1 MHYSLASFT
10 STLYNT
16 PLILLT
22 GIQRL
27 SNLHSY
33 LCLMKVTWTLKKT
46 YALKILLVS
55 KALLDSICK
64 IHCSA
69 MKGLSYYN
77 ILGGKHSQLCHYLQL
92 NPWSF
97 HTVECYFVF
106 QRMQYLPF
114 HFLLI
119 PFIFILF
126 VHLALLIHAPALFLC
141 CRTASSVCS
150 TMFIQPMKRDGIPT
164 SPGILDVSSNTS
176 KD

>member
-16 PLILLT
+16 PLFLLT

-97 HTVECYFVF
+97 HTVEWYFVF

-126 VHLALLIHAPALFLC
+126 VHLALLIHVPAGLLLLFAVLC
-141 CRTASSVCS
+141 SSS
-150 TMFIQPMKRDGIPT
+150 QWRGMESPHLLAFWMFLPT
-164 SPGILDVSSNTS
+164 PLRISL
-176 KD
+176 